1 MLKDNWNEV
10 KGWGAVAIGFITCPC
25 HLPITLP
32 LAISLTAGT
41 ATGAWLT
48 NNTVLI
54 WGLFTVLF
62 LVGLAVGY
70 QLLTKEEKAP
80 QVEKGSKSVLVLTSS
95 TCAPCAETISLW
107 RQLKLKHKFKLQV
120 IDIGTRKGRRLAGE
134 RNILS
139 TPVTFINDKIKFRG
153 LPNEEHAIAAVK
165 R

>member
-1 MLKDNWNEV
+1 LLKANWNEV

-54 WGLFTVLF
+54 WGLFSVLF
-62 LVGLAVGY
+62 FGGLAVGY
-70 QLLTKEEKAP
+70 QLLTKEEKTP
-80 QVEKGSKSVLVLTSS
+80 VVEQGPKSVLVLTSS
-95 TCAPCAETISLW
+95 SCAPCAETISLW
-107 RQLKLKHKFKLQV
+107 RQLKPKHKFKLLV

-139 TPVTFINDKIKFRG
+139 TPVTFINNEIKFRG
-153 LPNEEHAIAAVK
+153 LPKMEHAAAALRK
-165 R
+165 

>member
-41 ATGAWLT
+41 GAGAWLT
-48 NNTVLI
+48 DNTALI
-54 WGLFTVLF
+54 WGAFTVLF
-62 LVGLAVGY
+62 LGGLAVGF
-70 QLLTKEEKAP
+70 QLLNKEEKAAL
-80 QVEKGSKSVLVLTSS
+80 VEKGPKSVLVLTSS
-95 TCAPCAETISLW
+95 SCAPCAETISLW
-107 RQLKLKHKFKLQV
+107 RQLKTRHKFKLQV
-120 IDIGTRKGRRLAGE
+120 IDIGTRKGRQLAGE

-153 LPNEEHAIAAVK
+153 LPKMEHAVAAV